1 MISSVYQESGCN
13 ENELLKRN
21 SNMNE
26 SSSSPK
32 PSFEITS
39 SEDVNFVPEMLTK
52 PKRKSNLQFHNQLFS
67 QDQYSNSFDLTHQYH
82 KSNEK
87 RQKSQSRDKFSP
99 KPESS
104 VQSQVEEEGV
114 ISWLQKM
121 MLKTNSS
128 DNKKKNAPKTLAN
141 KKTIPK
147 PEVDEGSYLE
157 DENPT
162 LPFMGQMTLENMKPR
177 RGRKPKKADICKLIY
192 KNYGTIV
199 SKSNYASSNIS
210 STTTIKSLDSNSNKP
225 STAKSAISQS
235 ESKNKPSKILQT
247 EPLNLCVREK
257 LKKNSL
263 TKDYQFKMMHPEDIS
278 RKKVNYAK
286 EKVIAISS
294 PTLIPNEIGDTEKLD
309 STTKSIQHHMSLDPI
324 YTDNAACYTELL
336 AANQCSNTDPSST
349 TSPNAC
355 HHQKR
360 KRSAI
365 FIPPVQTQCST
376 SNPTN
381 EVSICK
387 FKFTGGTKPSLQE
400 KKILSVDAGGNFR

>member
-1 MISSVYQESGCN
+1 
-13 ENELLKRN
+13 
-21 SNMNE
+21 MNE
-26 SSSSPK
+26 SSPSPK

-39 SEDVNFVPEMLTK
+39 SEDVTFVSEMLPK

-67 QDQYSNSFDLTHQYH
+67 QDQYSNSSDPTQQYH

-87 RQKSQSRDKFSP
+87 RHKSQSRDKSSP
-99 KPESS
+99 KPESA
-104 VQSQVEEEGV
+104 VQSQVEEEEGV

-128 DNKKKNAPKTLAN
+128 HRKKKNAPKTPSY
-141 KKTIPK
+141 KKTLPK
-147 PEVDEGSYLE
+147 PDVDEGSCYLE
-157 DENPT
+157 DQYPS

-177 RGRKPKKADICKLIY
+177 RGRKPKKASSDICHLIY

-199 SKSNYASSNIS
+199 SRPNYASSNIS

-235 ESKNKPSKILQT
+235 ELKNKPSKILQT

-263 TKDYQFKMMHPEDIS
+263 TEDCQLKMMNPEDIS

-286 EKVIAISS
+286 EKLFGVSL
-294 PTLIPNEIGDTEKLD
+294 PTLNPNEIDDTEKLD
-309 STTKSIQHHMSLDPI
+309 STTKSIQHHMILDPI
-324 YTDNAACYTELL
+324 YTDNDACNTELL

-349 TSPNAC
+349 TSHNAC